1 MCPKK
6 FGSFGSSNMSESPV
20 VYGISKWLNCY
31 INAKNLSGMFN
42 FKFIEC
48 SETREVFCLEGN
60 PHIHSAIVNF
70 REKSE
75 VSCLYFSY
83 GASINHVDS
92 KGWRGFLKNHV
103 GPQGVGRVRGRST

>member
-1 MCPKK
+1 
-6 FGSFGSSNMSESPV
+6 MSESPV
-20 VYGISKWLNCY
+20 VYGISKWLNTY

-75 VSCLYFSY
+75 VFTIRYSVFIFFITNSFELKRYL
-83 GASINHVDS
+83 VD
-92 KGWRGFLKNHV
+92 F
-103 GPQGVGRVRGRST
+103 